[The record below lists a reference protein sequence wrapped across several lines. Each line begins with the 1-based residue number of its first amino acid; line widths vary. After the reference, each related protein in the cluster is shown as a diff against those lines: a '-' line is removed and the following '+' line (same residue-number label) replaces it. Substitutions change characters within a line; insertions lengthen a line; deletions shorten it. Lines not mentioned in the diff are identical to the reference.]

1 MQLGRYKDILI
12 AAVLRT
18 RKNNYTNYTGNFLGI
33 IIYVN
38 LQFIN

>member
-1 MQLGRYKDILI
+1 MQLGRYKDIFTV
-12 AAVLRT
+12 AVLHT
-18 RKNNYTNYTGNFLGI
+18 RKNNYTNYSANFLGI